1 MILACRVINASS
13 WLLMLL
19 YQVFDIVI
27 FIIIIIFLQLEQV
40 EMKIVLANYLG
51 KVDLRGM

>member
-27 FIIIIIFLQLEQV
+27 FIIIIFFY
-40 EMKIVLANYLG
+40 N
-51 KVDLRGM
+51 

>member
-19 YQVFDIVI
+19 YHVFDIVI
-27 FIIIIIFLQLEQV
+27 FIIIIFFY
-40 EMKIVLANYLG
+40 N
-51 KVDLRGM
+51 